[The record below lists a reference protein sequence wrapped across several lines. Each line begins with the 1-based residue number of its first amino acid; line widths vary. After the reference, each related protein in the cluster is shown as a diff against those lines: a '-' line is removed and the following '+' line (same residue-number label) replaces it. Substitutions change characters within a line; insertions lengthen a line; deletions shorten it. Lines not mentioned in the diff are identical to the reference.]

1 MSKILQLIAAQEGW
15 EAVHLN
21 EDGSYQS
28 THIACWAIIEEDFGG
43 NKVQEV
49 VGMMSPIVVVRR
61 RSATGLAL
69 RKMVTAR
76 GETRI
81 LVIPF
86 SSFLDTP
93 STFGVALLTLLVVGA
108 GWMWRKPAEHDF
120 AASAR

>member
-49 VGMMSPIVVVRR
+49 VGMIPSLGNRAIVPAADETAFLGYTWSGCPVDWAEEAREEYR
-61 RSATGLAL
+61 L
-69 RKMVTAR
+69 RHGDR
-76 GETRI
+76 
-81 LVIPF
+81 
-86 SSFLDTP
+86 
-93 STFGVALLTLLVVGA
+93 
-108 GWMWRKPAEHDF
+108 
-120 AASAR
+120 